1 MATKDVLAEA
11 IEKLKK
17 NTEKLRKKQTSAN
30 EDEKLAIEQKIA
42 RNESMIL
49 DYQFRLK
56 NE

>member
-17 NTEKLRKKQTSAN
+17 NTEKLRKKQASAN

>member
-17 NTEKLRKKQTSAN
+17 NTEKLREKQASAN
-30 EDEKLAIEQKIA
+30 EDEKLTIEQKIA

>member
-1 MATKDVLAEA
+1 MTHKEVLAEA

-17 NTEKLRKKQTSAN
+17 NTEKLREKQASAN
-30 EDEKLAIEQKIA
+30 EDEKLTIEQKIA